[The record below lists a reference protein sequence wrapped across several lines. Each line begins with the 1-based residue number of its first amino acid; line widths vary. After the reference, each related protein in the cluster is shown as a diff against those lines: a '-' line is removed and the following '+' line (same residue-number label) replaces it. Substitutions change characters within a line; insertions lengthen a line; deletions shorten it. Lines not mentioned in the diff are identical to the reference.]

1 VRRGTGKRGVYDIKK
16 TKILM
21 RKAVEL
27 DKSKRMVARVDSLWE
42 RCGWLISIRWIVAL
56 L

>member
-1 VRRGTGKRGVYDIKK
+1 MRRGTGKRGVYDIK
-16 TKILM
+16 KILM